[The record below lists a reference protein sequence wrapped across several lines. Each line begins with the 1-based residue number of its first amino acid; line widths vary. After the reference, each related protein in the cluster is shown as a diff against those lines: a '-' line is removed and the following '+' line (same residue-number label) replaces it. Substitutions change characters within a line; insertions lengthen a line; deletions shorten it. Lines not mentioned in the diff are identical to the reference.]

1 MFTEDR
7 DDSVEPE
14 LGLGQGPCNAVKPS
28 WVCLS
33 HAHWLLA
40 IKERVKRPPIGIAL
54 VWHCN
59 RRSFDSLFH
68 LDMHVYWTRPHPPSS
83 VSNIRDPSFTYINKF
98 WADVHRTV

>member
-14 LGLGQGPCNAVKPS
+14 LGFGQGPCNAVKPS

-40 IKERVKRPPIGIAL
+40 IKERV
-54 VWHCN
+54 
-59 RRSFDSLFH
+59 
-68 LDMHVYWTRPHPPSS
+68 
-83 VSNIRDPSFTYINKF
+83 
-98 WADVHRTV
+98 